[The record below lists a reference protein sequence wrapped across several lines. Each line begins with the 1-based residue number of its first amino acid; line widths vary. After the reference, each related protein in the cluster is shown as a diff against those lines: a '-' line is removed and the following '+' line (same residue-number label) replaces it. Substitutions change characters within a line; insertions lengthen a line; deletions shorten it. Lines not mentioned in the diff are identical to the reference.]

1 MQNKIEEEMKD
12 SKDEDRDG
20 QIVTQADSNQGMN
33 LKTLTVGGT
42 GTGNVPCI
50 LHLDSFELL
59 PR

>member
-1 MQNKIEEEMKD
+1 MKD

-42 GTGNVPCI
+42 GNVPCI